1 MRDCSKRW
9 KNTDF
14 PHIPYYH
21 IPEHFTKKTPLQVIF
36 FKNFVFWCFRR
47 FFLYT
52 RPFVEYEDLCVC
64 LIDPVEC
71 EGVRWSAPSAVE
83 CDATW
88 VCVFGNPLG
97 EGFWA
102 PIPQILEYLFK
113 NWQWFIHNIP
123 RKCPKVTKFKNIAL
137 IQKLDSGSVTK
148 FPIQWPVL
156 VFLQGAKCAFQKHLA
171 SYACNPGEECFQTKQ
186 QAVKAILFWFQPTFH
201 VKIKCLF

>member
-1 MRDCSKRW
+1 M
-9 KNTDF
+9 
-14 PHIPYYH
+14 
-21 IPEHFTKKTPLQVIF
+21 
-36 FKNFVFWCFRR
+36 
-47 FFLYT
+47 
-52 RPFVEYEDLCVC
+52 EYEDLCVC

-102 PIPQILEYLFK
+102 AIPQILEYFFK

-123 RKCPKVTKFKNIAL
+123 RKCPKFTKFKNIAM
-137 IQKLDSGSVTK
+137 IQKLESSSVTK

-156 VFLQGAKCAFQKHLA
+156 VLFARCHMCISKTSSFLRLQSWWGTL
-171 SYACNPGEECFQTKQ
+171 SNQT
-186 QAVKAILFWFQPTFH
+186 AGCESHFNWFQPTFH
-201 VKIKCLF
+201 VQIKCLF